1 MGVFLDSSTTSE
13 IFSMIKTD
21 ECHQRP

>member
-13 IFSMIKTD
+13 VFSMIKTD
-21 ECHQRP
+21 ECQQRP